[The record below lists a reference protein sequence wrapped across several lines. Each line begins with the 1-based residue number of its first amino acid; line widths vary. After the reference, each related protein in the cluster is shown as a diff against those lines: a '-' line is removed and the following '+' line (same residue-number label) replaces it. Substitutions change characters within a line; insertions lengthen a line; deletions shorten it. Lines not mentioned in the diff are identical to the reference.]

1 MGKWYTSRLLVDID
15 EVRGQQVG
23 REVLLTPI
31 LEEEGGEYDIPRYIY
46 DLSSQLHDI
55 NIIHLIFTHSSF
67 LYIILYRGLGNFFYG
82 PRTPILYGILL
93 YS

>member
-1 MGKWYTSRLLVDID
+1 LLVEID

-31 LEEEGGEYDIPRYIY
+31 LEEEGGEYDIPRYMTY
-46 DLSSQLHDI
+46 QVSY
-55 NIIHLIFTHSSF
+55 LIF
-67 LYIILYRGLGNFFYG
+67 ILYYSSDIYIFILAVYYLIPRDFFLHG
-82 PRTPILYGILL
+82 PRTPLFYGILILL